1 MPILPSKSCRTA
13 QLIAVML
20 HTDETFTL
28 RTALA
33 TLALGDITAG
43 LATLIHY
50 WEPDPYPIDLV
61 FPPLMFLLLSFLW
74 CWLYQRPENLQKV
87 MRVSLVTVFLGGA
100 AFPVWIS
107 IGQAI
112 YLPGI
117 TLVDRLPPM
126 SSFPMAII
134 VVMFIFATPRT
145 IITTAVVTWTLVSLP
160 VLIYLIVHPT
170 ELWSRRGLEMAVT
183 LGPITGVVSTLIPFH
198 RVLQERFT
206 SLQDERALMQVLSER
221 DSLTHLY
228 NRRAAKEFLSTCIT
242 DADASDGVILFDIDH
257 FKRINDTY
265 GHQAGDV
272 VLVAIAM
279 RCSQV
284 LRKNDCLARWGGE
297 EFLVVLRHVVEEVIE
312 RIAEELRLAI
322 ASEEIEPAGSVT
334 ASFGVSVIKPTDTIE
349 NLLRRVDTAM
359 YAAKTSGRNRVM
371 TDKSLS

>member
-1 MPILPSKSCRTA
+1 
-13 QLIAVML
+13 ML
-20 HTDETFTL
+20 HTDETFIR

-33 TLALGDITAG
+33 TLAIAVISAG
-43 LATLIHY
+43 LATLVHY
-50 WEPDPYPIDLV
+50 LEPDPYLIDRVL
-61 FPPLMFLLLSFLW
+61 PPLMFLVFSFLW
-74 CWLYQRPENLQKV
+74 CWLYQRPESLQKV
-87 MRVSLVTVFLGGA
+87 MRVSLITIFLGGA

-107 IGQAI
+107 LGQAI

-134 VVMFIFATPRT
+134 VIMFIFATPQT
-145 IITTAVVTWTLVSLP
+145 VITTAVVTWTLVSLP
-160 VLIYLIVHPT
+160 VLIYLIVHPV
-170 ELWSRRGLEMAVT
+170 ELWSPRGTEMAVT
-183 LGPITGVVSTLIPFH
+183 LGPITAVVSTLIPFH
-198 RVLQERFT
+198 RVLQQRLT

-228 NRRAAKEFLSTCIT
+228 NRRAAEEFLSNCIA
-242 DADASDGVILFDIDH
+242 DADAIDGVILFDIDH

-265 GHQAGDV
+265 GHQVGDV
-272 VLVAIAM
+272 VLVAVAM

-297 EFLVVLRHVVEEVIE
+297 EFLVVLRHVGAEVIE

-334 ASFGVSVIKPTDTIE
+334 ASFGVSLVKPTDTIE
-349 NLLRRVDTAM
+349 NLLKRVNKAM
-359 YAAKTSGRNRVM
+359 YAAKTSGRNRVI

>member
-1 MPILPSKSCRTA
+1 
-13 QLIAVML
+13 ML

-33 TLALGDITAG
+33 TKALGVITPG
-43 LATLIHY
+43 LETLIHY
-50 WEPDPYPIDLV
+50 WEPDTYPKDLV

-87 MRVSLVTVFLGGA
+87 MRVSLVTVFLGGV

-170 ELWSRRGLEMAVT
+170 ELWSRRGLEMAMT
-183 LGPITGVVSTLIPFH
+183 LGPITGIVSTLIPFH

-297 EFLVVLRHVVEEVIE
+297 EFLVVLRHVGEEVIE

-322 ASEEIEPAGSVT
+322 ASEEIESAGSVT
-334 ASFGVSVIKPTDTIE
+334 ASFGVSVILPTDTIE
-349 NLLRRVDTAM
+349 NLLQRVDTAM

>member
-1 MPILPSKSCRTA
+1 
-13 QLIAVML
+13 ML
-20 HTDETFTL
+20 HTDETFIR

-33 TLALGDITAG
+33 TLAIAVITAG

-50 WEPDPYPIDLV
+50 LEPDPYLMDLV
-61 FPPLMFLLLSFLW
+61 IPLLMLLIFSFLW
-74 CWLYQRPENLQKV
+74 CWLYRRPESLP
-87 MRVSLVTVFLGGA
+87 RVLKISLVTIFLGGN

-107 IGQAI
+107 LGQAI

-134 VVMFIFATPRT
+134 VVMFIFATPQT
-145 IITTAVVTWTLVSLP
+145 IITTAVVVWALVSLP
-160 VLIYLIVHPT
+160 VLIYLIAHPT
-170 ELWSRRGLEMAVT
+170 ELWSPRGLEMAVT

-198 RVLQERFT
+198 RVLQERLT

-228 NRRAAKEFLSTCIT
+228 NRRAAEEFLSICIA
-242 DADASDGVILFDIDH
+242 DADHSDGVILFDIDH

-265 GHQAGDV
+265 GHQTGDV
-272 VLVAIAM
+272 VLVAVAI
-279 RCSQV
+279 RCREV

-297 EFLVVLRHVVEEVIE
+297 EFLVVLRHVGDEVLE

-322 ASEEIEPAGSVT
+322 ASEDIEPVGSVT
-334 ASFGVSVIKPTDTIE
+334 ASFGVSLVKPTDTIE
-349 NLLRRVDTAM
+349 NLLQRVDKAM
-359 YAAKTSGRNRVM
+359 YTAKTSGRNRVM